1 MRGGGAPPWEL
12 GPALSAPA
20 KKTVRSALKLLDRAV
35 RDDPALRDEAA
46 LAATAALAHEGADV
60 QGEVLDRL
68 ERWGVP
74 SEALAGRLEGL
85 AATQRPR
92 AEALLGLARVS
103 EDAAVDEPPLD
114 AIPEPIRT
122 ALALEPFGPVPPAPV
137 PGEPVLDDAAFLM
150 PIQSLEELT
159 DLLTRALLNPWEP
172 NQDERLLDGILR
184 ACGNRDPFYG
194 PLNQLIPRRCSRWE
208 PG

>member
-1 MRGGGAPPWEL
+1 M
-12 GPALSAPA
+12 
-20 KKTVRSALKLLDRAV
+20 
-35 RDDPALRDEAA
+35 
-46 LAATAALAHEGADV
+46 TAALAHEGADV

-74 SEALAGRLEGL
+74 GEALAGRLEGL

-92 AEALLGLARVS
+92 AETLLGLARVS
-103 EDAAVDEPPLD
+103 EDAAVDEPSLD
-114 AIPEPIRT
+114 AIPEPIRI

-150 PIQSLEELT
+150 PIQTLEELT

-184 ACGNRDPFYG
+184 TCGNRDPFYG
-194 PLNQLIPRRCSRWE
+194 PLNQLIPRSSRWG